1 MWSLQTELEE
11 IESRNEEFPL
21 TRALLHLLDVLT
33 DVSVPRLLGV
43 GTRTPGFDPYL
54 NFVINSVFLRFNTRS
69 YKNADEKVS
78 GVLSCSY

>member
-1 MWSLQTELEE
+1 MLQTELEE

-33 DVSVPRLLGV
+33 DVPVPRLLGV

-54 NFVINSVFLRFNTRS
+54 NFIINSVFLRFSNRS
-69 YKNADEKVS
+69 YKNPDEKVS
-78 GVLSCSY
+78 KISSYS